1 MNLLSK
7 KLCEEYSMFAEKEII
22 IEKRKNHEWN
32 NENYF

>member
-7 KLCEEYSMFAEKEII
+7 KFCEEYSIFAEKEII
-22 IEKRKNHEWN
+22 IEKRKNNEWN

>member
-7 KLCEEYSMFAEKEII
+7 KFCEEYSIFAEKEII
-22 IEKRKNHEWN
+22 IEKGENHEWN